1 MKRYKLGDFTYWFDE
16 DKVPE
21 GAIPVDTAKAEPKKV
36 EASED
41 TTEVKAKVKI
51 PLNKSKGVKAK

>member
-1 MKRYKLGDFTYWFDE
+1 MKRYKLGDFIYLFDE

-21 GAIPVDTAKAEPKKV
+21 GAIPVESTKSNTKT

-41 TTEVKAKVKI
+41 TTEVKVKVKI
-51 PLNKSKGVKAK
+51 PSNKSKGVKAK

>member
-1 MKRYKLGDFTYWFDE
+1 MKRYKLGDFIYLFDE

-21 GAIPVDTAKAEPKKV
+21 GAIPVEPAKPVKKA

-51 PLNKSKGVKAK
+51 PSNKSKGVKAK